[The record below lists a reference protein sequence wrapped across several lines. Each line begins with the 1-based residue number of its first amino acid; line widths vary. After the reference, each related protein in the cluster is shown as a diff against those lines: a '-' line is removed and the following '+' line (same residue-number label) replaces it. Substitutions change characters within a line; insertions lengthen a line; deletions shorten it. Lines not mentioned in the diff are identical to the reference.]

1 MNYIKQLNGFFDSL
15 LMNPLSATAQTLYV
29 HLLDINNRCGWKER
43 FPVANIVLQSRATLS
58 RQQLD
63 RARNELKQKGYI
75 DYEKGSGNKAGIYLI
90 VCFDTQLVTQR
101 DTQDGTHDD
110 TQSGHNACTYYKQK
124 LKENSNNN
132 YNSACAREY
141 DPFLSDFDDI
151 EVYYRQNINYSPTQ
165 RETQAISKWLSQT
178 CKAGVMYAIDE
189 AVDRGARNKSY
200 ISAVVDNLERNNVKT
215 QADLTQFVERRRKRI
230 QGGAECGIT
239 GTDTQEDGGGFD
251 FSQVFKQPWERDDWE
266 GG

>member
-43 FPVANIVLQSRATLS
+43 FPVANIVLQSRAMLS

-75 DYEKGSGNKAGIYLI
+75 DYEKGTTRKSGTYLI
-90 VCFDTQLVTQR
+90 VCFDTNDDTNSDTNHNANR
-101 DTQDGTHDD
+101 DTKGGQM
-110 TQSGHNACTYYKQK
+110 ACTYYKQK

-132 YNSACAREY
+132 YNSACARED
-141 DPFLSDFDDI
+141 DPFLSDFDDV
-151 EVYYRQNINYSPTQ
+151 EVHYRKNINYSPTQ

-178 CKAGVMYAIDE
+178 GKECVIYAINE
-189 AVDRGARNKSY
+189 AVDHGARNKAY
-200 ISAVVDNLERNNVKT
+200 ISAVIDKLERNNVKT
-215 QADLTQFVERRRKRI
+215 EDDLNKFLERKR
-230 QGGAECGIT
+230 GGGDRGISRT
-239 GTDTQEDGGGFD
+239 NTEQDGSGFD

-266 GG
+266 DD

>member
-43 FPVANIVLQSRATLS
+43 FPVANIVLQSRAMLS

-75 DYEKGSGNKAGIYLI
+75 DYEKGTTRKAGTYLI
-90 VCFDTQLVTQR
+90 VCFDTNDDTNSDTNHNANR
-101 DTQDGTHDD
+101 DTKGGQM
-110 TQSGHNACTYYKQK
+110 ACTYYKQK

-132 YNSACAREY
+132 YNSACARED

-151 EVYYRQNINYSPTQ
+151 EVYYRQNINYSPKQ
-165 RETQAISKWLSQT
+165 RETQAISQWLSQT

-189 AVDRGARNKSY
+189 AVDRGARNKSF

-215 QADLTQFVERRRKRI
+215 QEDLTQYIERRKKRI
-230 QGGAECGIT
+230 QGGAERGIT
-239 GTDTQEDGGGFD
+239 GTDVEADGGGFD

-266 GG
+266 SG

>member
-43 FPVANIVLQSRATLS
+43 FPVANIVLQSRAMLS

-75 DYEKGSGNKAGIYLI
+75 DYEKGTTRKAGTYLI
-90 VCFDTQLVTQR
+90 VCFDTNDDTNSDTNHNANR
-101 DTQDGTHDD
+101 DTKGGQM
-110 TQSGHNACTYYKQK
+110 ACTYYKQK

-132 YNSACAREY
+132 YNSACARED

-189 AVDRGARNKSY
+189 AVDRGARNKSF
-200 ISAVVDNLERNNVKT
+200 ISAVVDNLEKSAVKT
-215 QADLTQFVERRRKRI
+215 EEDLELYKAKKAKKKESKSQKQSALNYSQRETTRNEV
-230 QGGAECGIT
+230 
-239 GTDTQEDGGGFD
+239 GT
-251 FSQVFKQPWERDDWE
+251 WL
-266 GG
+266 